1 MKNASS
7 DLVLNR
13 GGTRTPAQG
22 RSFVLGQPC
31 EPFTARAAPLDDLD
45 AATGV
50 FHSVLLSVPL
60 WILIALLVLA
70 LSACATDALTSPAA
84 PLDTSRAEYLVCQY
98 VRQDTSYVRRTTWR
112 H

>member
-1 MKNASS
+1 MS
-7 DLVLNR
+7 
-13 GGTRTPAQG
+13 
-22 RSFVLGQPC
+22 
-31 EPFTARAAPLDDLD
+31 APRDGLD
-45 AATGV
+45 AARGV
-50 FHSVLLSVPL
+50 FNGLLLSVPL
-60 WILIALLVLA
+60 WGLIVLLVLA